1 MKKCLALISFLFN
14 GFVSTSYAAD
24 TAITNGNIILQNTV
38 TYLFNPLYQLVT
50 GIAIVYFLFGVAK
63 FIYDLNDPEK
73 KLVGKS
79 HLLWGMV
86 GLFIILSIGGI
97 LPGINSLIGGMFS
110 Y

>member
-1 MKKCLALISFLFN
+1 MKKSLISISLIVN
-14 GFVSTSYAAD
+14 SV
-24 TAITNGNIILQNTV
+24 AITLADATTGNLILQNTV
-38 TYLFNPLYQLVT
+38 KHVFSPLYQLAAATAV
-50 GIAIVYFLFGVAK
+50 AYFLFGVAK

-73 KLVGKS
+73 KTLGKS

-97 LPGINSLIGGMFS
+97 LPGLNNLIGGMFS